1 MNVVCLD
8 LEGVLIPEIWIN
20 VAERTQLGEL
30 RLTTRD
36 IPDFHQLMSRRLEIL
51 DEHGIRIEDIH
62 AVIGAME
69 PLAGALAFIRRL
81 RSRRSVIILSDTF
94 TQFVEPLM
102 AKLEWPVLFCNEL
115 AIEPDGRIS
124 GYRLRQEDGKRRAVE
139 ALQSINLTV
148 TAAGDSYND
157 LSMLRTAD
165 RAAWFRAPGSIL
177 AEHPD
182 LPAFNSYDELLA
194 FTDDAAE

>member
-20 VAERTQLGEL
+20 VAERTRITEL

-36 IPDFHQLMSRRLEIL
+36 IPDFHQLMTRRLEIL
-51 DEHGIRIEDIH
+51 EQNKIRISDIR
-62 AVIGAME
+62 AVIGTME
-69 PLAGALAFIRRL
+69 PLDGAIAFIREL
-81 RSRRSVIILSDTF
+81 RSRTPVIILSDTF
-94 TQFVEPLM
+94 TEFAAPLM
-102 AKLEWPVLFCNEL
+102 AKLDWPVLFCNEL

-139 ALQSINLTV
+139 AMQSINLHV
-148 TAAGDSYND
+148 IAAGDSYND

-165 RAAWFRAPGSIL
+165 RAALFRAPDAII

-182 LPAFNSYDELLA
+182 LPAFRSYDELLA
-194 FTDDAAE
+194 FATCGVP

>member
-20 VAERTQLGEL
+20 VADRTQISEL

-36 IPDFHQLMSRRLEIL
+36 IPDFDQLMTRRLEIL
-51 DEHGIRIEDIH
+51 DSHGIGIEDIRS
-62 AVIGAME
+62 VIGEME
-69 PLAGALAFIRRL
+69 PLEGALEFIREL

-94 TQFVEPLM
+94 TEFVEPLM

-115 AIEPDGRIS
+115 LIEPDGRIS
-124 GYRLRQEDGKRRAVE
+124 GYRLRQDDGKRRAVL

-165 RAAWFRAPGSIL
+165 RAALFRAPDSII
-177 AEHPD
+177 AENPD
-182 LPAFNSYDELLA
+182 LPALGSYRELQA
-194 FTDDAAE
+194 FAAPHET

>member
-20 VAERTQLGEL
+20 VADRTQISEL

-36 IPDFHQLMSRRLEIL
+36 IPDFDQLMTRRLEIL
-51 DEHGIRIEDIH
+51 DSHGIGIEDIRS
-62 AVIGAME
+62 VIGEME
-69 PLAGALAFIRRL
+69 PLEGALEFIREL

-94 TQFVEPLM
+94 TEFVEPLM

-115 AIEPDGRIS
+115 LIEPDGRIS
-124 GYRLRQEDGKRRAVE
+124 GYRLRQEDGKRRAVL

-165 RAAWFRAPGSIL
+165 RAALFRAPDSIM
-177 AEHPD
+177 AENPD
-182 LPAFNSYDELLA
+182 LPAFGSYRELQA
-194 FTDDAAE
+194 FAAPHET

>member
-20 VAERTQLGEL
+20 VAKRTQISEL
-30 RLTTRD
+30 QLTTRD
-36 IPDFHQLMSRRLEIL
+36 IPDFHKLMTRRLEIL
-51 DEHGIRIEDIH
+51 EERRIGIDDIH
-62 AVIGAME
+62 AVIGEME
-69 PLAGALAFIRRL
+69 PLDGALAFIREL

-94 TQFVEPLM
+94 TEFVEPLM

-115 AIEPDGRIS
+115 LIEPDGRIS
-124 GYRLRQEDGKRRAVE
+124 GYRLRQEDGKRRAVH

-165 RAAWFRAPGSIL
+165 RAALFRAPDSII
-177 AEHPD
+177 AENPD
-182 LPAFNSYDELLA
+182 LPALRSYDELLA
-194 FTDDAAE
+194 FAAPHDG

>member
-20 VAERTQLGEL
+20 VAERTRITEL

-36 IPDFHQLMSRRLEIL
+36 IPDFHQLMTRRLEIL
-51 DEHGIRIEDIH
+51 EQNEISISDIR
-62 AVIGAME
+62 AVIGTME
-69 PLAGALAFIRRL
+69 PLDGAIAFIREL
-81 RSRRSVIILSDTF
+81 RSRTPVIILSDTF
-94 TQFVEPLM
+94 TEFAAPLM
-102 AKLEWPVLFCNEL
+102 AKLDWPVLFCNEL

-139 ALQSINLTV
+139 AMQSINLHV
-148 TAAGDSYND
+148 IAAGDSYND

-165 RAAWFRAPGSIL
+165 RAALFRAPDAII

-182 LPAFNSYDELLA
+182 LPAFRSYDELLA
-194 FTDDAAE
+194 FATCGVP

>member
-20 VAERTQLGEL
+20 VAERTRIAEL

-36 IPDFHQLMSRRLEIL
+36 IPDFHQLMTRRIEIL
-51 DEHGIRIEDIH
+51 EQHGVRIADIH
-62 AVIGAME
+62 TVIGAME
-69 PLAGALAFIRRL
+69 PLDGALAFIREL
-81 RSRRSVIILSDTF
+81 RSRVSVIILSDTF
-94 TQFVEPLM
+94 TQFVAPLM

-139 ALQSINLTV
+139 ALQSINLKV

-157 LSMLRTAD
+157 LSMLHAAD
-165 RAAWFRAPGSIL
+165 RAALFRAPDTII
-177 AEHPD
+177 AEYPHF
-182 LPAFNSYDELLA
+182 PAFQGYGELLE
-194 FTDDAAE
+194 FAADGRW

>member
-20 VAERTQLGEL
+20 VAKRTQISEL
-30 RLTTRD
+30 QLTTRD
-36 IPDFHQLMSRRLEIL
+36 IPDFHKLMTRRLEIL
-51 DEHGIRIEDIH
+51 EERKIGIDDIH
-62 AVIGAME
+62 AVIGEME
-69 PLAGALAFIRRL
+69 PLDGALAFIREL

-94 TQFVEPLM
+94 TEFVEPLM

-115 AIEPDGRIS
+115 LIEPDGRIS
-124 GYRLRQEDGKRRAVE
+124 GYRLRQEDGKRRAVL

-165 RAAWFRAPGSIL
+165 RAALFRAPDSII
-177 AEHPD
+177 AENPD
-182 LPAFNSYDELLA
+182 LPAFHSYHELLA
-194 FTDDAAE
+194 FAAPHDG